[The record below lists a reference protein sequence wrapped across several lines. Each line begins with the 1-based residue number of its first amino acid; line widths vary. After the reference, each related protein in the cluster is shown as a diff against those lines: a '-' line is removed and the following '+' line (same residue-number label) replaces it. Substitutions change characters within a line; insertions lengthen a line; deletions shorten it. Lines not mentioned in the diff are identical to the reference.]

1 MYFVGRGPNCT
12 FFFFWNGFWFLG
24 VSLTKL
30 QHIFFLPPPHT
41 LLSKTEKE
49 KNTFEKGKNL
59 DLVDSQIDNI
69 ARVSIR
75 FQTPVFTAEPN
86 EQSQRENAART
97 TQ

>member
-1 MYFVGRGPNCT
+1 MVSDFWVYLLLNC
-12 FFFFWNGFWFLG
+12 N
-24 VSLTKL
+24 
-30 QHIFFLPPPHT
+30 IFSFSPPIRYWARP
-41 LLSKTEKE
+41 KK

-75 FQTPVFTAEPN
+75 FQTPVFTADPN
-86 EQSQRENAART
+86 EQSQREKAART